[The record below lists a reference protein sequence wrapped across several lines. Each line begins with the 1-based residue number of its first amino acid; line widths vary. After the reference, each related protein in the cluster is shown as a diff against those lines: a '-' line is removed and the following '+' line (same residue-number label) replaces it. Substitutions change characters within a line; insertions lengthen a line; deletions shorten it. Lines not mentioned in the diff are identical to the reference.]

1 MSPWLIRTLSRAAR
15 PAVGLALSLLAAAA
29 AAQMSSTAPASAAAS
44 GATTTVAPTPTP
56 AASGASI
63 QGDFNVTL
71 LFANTCGWCHAGA
84 GRVAGRGPKLMD
96 TTLTDAELTYRIKAG
111 KTGAMPAFG
120 SAFTEDQMK
129 AIVKYIRDLK
139 PDGAAQ

>member
-1 MSPWLIRTLSRAAR
+1 MARWLVRTLSRAA
-15 PAVGLALSLLAAAA
+15 PPVLGLALSMLAATA
-29 AAQMSSTAPASAAAS
+29 AAQMSSTSGLSGAATAVAPASAA
-44 GATTTVAPTPTP
+44 
-56 AASGASI
+56 SGASSP
-63 QGDFNVTL
+63 GDFNVTL

-96 TTLTDAELTYRIKAG
+96 TTLTDAELTYRIKSG

>member
-1 MSPWLIRTLSRAAR
+1 MLRWLIRTLSRAAPR
-15 PAVGLALSLLAAAA
+15 ALGLALSMLAATA
-29 AAQMSSTAPASAAAS
+29 AAQMSSTAPASGGASGAAPGAAAS
-44 GATTTVAPTPTP
+44 GASSP
-56 AASGASI
+56 
-63 QGDFNVTL
+63 GDFNVTL

>member
-1 MSPWLIRTLSRAAR
+1 MARCLIRTLSRAAP
-15 PAVGLALSLLAAAA
+15 PALGLALALLAAAT
-29 AAQMSSTAPASAAAS
+29 AAQMSSTAPASGTAS
-44 GATTTVAPTPTP
+44 GTTSAAPAP
-56 AASGASI
+56 AAPGASSP
-63 QGDFNVTL
+63 GDFNVAV

-96 TTLTDAELTYRIKAG
+96 TTLTDAELSYRIKAG

-120 SAFTEDQMK
+120 SAFTEEQMK